1 MTPIIIWC
9 MILITMGPHIA
20 GIYRLL
26 TNQCET
32 PMQNKNIWG
41 IALNKSHQ
49 CPRYLTSR
57 SPGPGCQLSPI
68 LPELPCLRCWEM
80 CGLTVSDQTQTPLYI
95 YSIPSKKMF
104 EILKH
109 IRIQIN
115 WAASFHSCIET
126 PAGMV
131 SKDSADVA
139 SWAWD
144 GRKQKPRSI
153 YIIFSTELTRILG
166 FGLLPIGNLRV
177 LHPTPAES
185 MVEIRSPMFPS
196 NHCF

>member
-1 MTPIIIWC
+1 
-9 MILITMGPHIA
+9 MGPHIA

-26 TNQCET
+26 TNQCEA
-32 PMQNKNIWG
+32 PIQNKNIWG

-49 CPRYLTSR
+49 CPQYLTSR

-68 LPELPCLRCWEM
+68 LPELPCLGCWEM

-95 YSIPSKKMF
+95 WYSLQKMF

-109 IRIQIN
+109 LRIQIN
-115 WAASFHSCIET
+115 WAASFHSRIET

-144 GRKQKPRSI
+144 GRKQKTRSIIYI

-166 FGLLPIGNLRV
+166 LGLLPIGHLRV
-177 LHPTPAES
+177 LHPTPEES
-185 MVEIRSPMFPS
+185 MVEIRSPIFPS

>member
-95 YSIPSKKMF
+95 YSIPSKKNVRNPETYSYTNQLGSIIPF
-104 EILKH
+104 LYWDPGGNG
-109 IRIQIN
+109 IQGLCRCRKLGLGWKETKTKIYTFFN
-115 WAASFHSCIET
+115 WT
-126 PAGMV
+126 
-131 SKDSADVA
+131 
-139 SWAWD
+139 
-144 GRKQKPRSI
+144 
-153 YIIFSTELTRILG
+153 
-166 FGLLPIGNLRV
+166 N
-177 LHPTPAES
+177 
-185 MVEIRSPMFPS
+185 
-196 NHCF
+196 